1 MSSVSQRVMYLQRL
15 SGPCCISRKG
25 CGARHSCNVESFDL
39 ASHDPSPLYVLIG
52 SWLMTHTW
60 TFECFVHS
68 CAIVSQLSVMWNI
81 SAQCHVVSIASH
93 RFFRPNLRPSLN
105 SGDQTESIGTNF
117 VQPAL
122 KLGLGQF
129 LGLLFNKMIFF
140 WPNSH
145 WNLFTSG
152 LNYSL
157 IHFQPFPIPRKILK
171 KTCQLWLSRTVC
183 HTFTEI

>member
-1 MSSVSQRVMYLQRL
+1 M
-15 SGPCCISRKG
+15 
-25 CGARHSCNVESFDL
+25 
-39 ASHDPSPLYVLIG
+39 
-52 SWLMTHTW
+52 
-60 TFECFVHS
+60 
-68 CAIVSQLSVMWNI
+68 
-81 SAQCHVVSIASH
+81 VSIASH

-122 KLGLGQF
+122 NLGLGQF

-157 IHFQPFPIPRKILK
+157 IHFQPFLIPRKILK
-171 KTCQLWLSRTVC
+171 KTCQLWLSRTVDAI
-183 HTFTEI
+183 HPPRRFVSSASATPYDKGKQPMSQTQQLLTIGTTITGSGSYQVQQPPA